1 MAHLHLGLLA
11 YWLVNTVRYH
21 LKNNGINSCW
31 SEIIRIGNTQ
41 KVITTQG
48 TNTYIKT
55 IVVRKCSEP
64 DDKLKQ
70 IYDTLKIT
78 HKPFRKRKSVVHKKP
93 TFKNE
98 TQQDQ
103 LLMSG

>member
-93 TFKNE
+93 
-98 TQQDQ
+98 
-103 LLMSG
+103 LLKPKLNKINYL

>member
-1 MAHLHLGLLA
+1 M
-11 YWLVNTVRYH
+11 
-21 LKNNGINSCW
+21 KEC
-31 SEIIRIGNTQ
+31 NTQ

-93 TFKNE
+93 TFKTE
-98 TQQDQ
+98 TQQNQ

>member
-1 MAHLHLGLLA
+1 M
-11 YWLVNTVRYH
+11 
-21 LKNNGINSCW
+21 KEC
-31 SEIIRIGNTQ
+31 NTQ

-70 IYDTLKIT
+70 IYDT
-78 HKPFRKRKSVVHKKP
+78 
-93 TFKNE
+93 
-98 TQQDQ
+98 
-103 LLMSG
+103 